1 MIDIKKFLKYNRLT
15 IAIIIL
21 AILLFIVP
29 ITYSRFQSTR
39 TPNTEIETAFY
50 IIDSNYET
58 KSVHLDDLV
67 PSDTPYT
74 YNFTVANNN
83 GTDRA
88 ETDIEYTIEITSTTN
103 LPLTYA
109 LYLNQEYTDEDSTNI
124 IINDTTQPD
133 EYGTYFKKMVTES
146 KKFSH
151 LKDESNSYQMTVVF
165 PKEYEDFEYQG
176 IIEGIII
183 TVKSKQVIE
192 ENNSQTKN
200 NVEKYR
206 NILAFKKNL

>member
-109 LYLNQEYTDEDSTNI
+109 LYLNQEYTDEDGTNI

-165 PKEYEDFEYQG
+165 PKEYEYFEYQG

-192 ENNSQTKN
+192 ENN
-200 NVEKYR
+200 
-206 NILAFKKNL
+206 

>member
-183 TVKSKQVIE
+183 TVKSKQVIK
-192 ENNSQTKN
+192 ENN
-200 NVEKYR
+200 
-206 NILAFKKNL
+206 

>member
-39 TPNTEIETAFY
+39 TPNAEIETAFY

-67 PSDTPYT
+67 PSATPYT

-192 ENNSQTKN
+192 ENN
-200 NVEKYR
+200 
-206 NILAFKKNL
+206 

>member
-109 LYLNQEYTDEDSTNI
+109 LYLNQDYTDGDSTNI

-165 PKEYEDFEYQG
+165 PKEYEYFEYQG

-192 ENNSQTKN
+192 ENN
-200 NVEKYR
+200 
-206 NILAFKKNL
+206 

>member
-39 TPNTEIETAFY
+39 TPNAEIQTAFY

-67 PSDTPYT
+67 PSATPYT

-183 TVKSKQVIE
+183 TVKSKQVIT
-192 ENNSQTKN
+192 ENN
-200 NVEKYR
+200 
-206 NILAFKKNL
+206 

>member
-29 ITYSRFQSTR
+29 VTYSRFQSTR

-165 PKEYEDFEYQG
+165 PKEYEYFEYQG

-192 ENNSQTKN
+192 ENN
-200 NVEKYR
+200 
-206 NILAFKKNL
+206 

>member
-133 EYGTYFKKMVTES
+133 ECGTYFKKMVTES

-192 ENNSQTKN
+192 ENN
-200 NVEKYR
+200 
-206 NILAFKKNL
+206 

>member
-39 TPNTEIETAFY
+39 TPNAEIETAFY

-133 EYGTYFKKMVTES
+133 EHGTYFKKMVTES

-192 ENNSQTKN
+192 ENN
-200 NVEKYR
+200 
-206 NILAFKKNL
+206 

>member
-103 LPLTYA
+103 LPLNYA

-165 PKEYEDFEYQG
+165 PKEYEYFEYQG

-192 ENNSQTKN
+192 ENN
-200 NVEKYR
+200 
-206 NILAFKKNL
+206 

>member
-39 TPNTEIETAFY
+39 TPNAEIDTAFY

-67 PSDTPYT
+67 PSATPYT

-165 PKEYEDFEYQG
+165 PKEYEYFEYQG
-176 IIEGIII
+176 IIEGISI

-192 ENNSQTKN
+192 ENN
-200 NVEKYR
+200 
-206 NILAFKKNL
+206 

>member
-39 TPNTEIETAFY
+39 TPNAEIQTAFY

-67 PSDTPYT
+67 PSATPYT

-192 ENNSQTKN
+192 ENN
-200 NVEKYR
+200 
-206 NILAFKKNL
+206 

>member
-1 MIDIKKFLKYNRLT
+1 MIDMKKFLKYNRLT

-192 ENNSQTKN
+192 ENN
-200 NVEKYR
+200 
-206 NILAFKKNL
+206 

>member
-39 TPNTEIETAFY
+39 APNTEIETAFY

-165 PKEYEDFEYQG
+165 PKEYEYFEYQG

-192 ENNSQTKN
+192 ENN
-200 NVEKYR
+200 
-206 NILAFKKNL
+206 

>member
-39 TPNTEIETAFY
+39 TPNAEIDTAFY

-67 PSDTPYT
+67 PSATPYT

-103 LPLTYA
+103 LPLNYA

-176 IIEGIII
+176 IIEGISI

-192 ENNSQTKN
+192 ENN
-200 NVEKYR
+200 
-206 NILAFKKNL
+206 

>member
-109 LYLNQEYTDEDSTNI
+109 LYLNQEYKDEDSTNI

-192 ENNSQTKN
+192 ENN
-200 NVEKYR
+200 
-206 NILAFKKNL
+206 

>member
-103 LPLTYA
+103 LPLNYA

-176 IIEGIII
+176 IIEGISI

-192 ENNSQTKN
+192 ENN
-200 NVEKYR
+200 
-206 NILAFKKNL
+206 

>member
-103 LPLTYA
+103 LPLNYA

-124 IINDTTQPD
+124 IITSTTQPD

-192 ENNSQTKN
+192 ENN
-200 NVEKYR
+200 
-206 NILAFKKNL
+206 

>member
-109 LYLNQEYTDEDSTNI
+109 LYLNQEYTDEASTNI

-192 ENNSQTKN
+192 ENN
-200 NVEKYR
+200 
-206 NILAFKKNL
+206 

>member
-67 PSDTPYT
+67 PSATPYT

-192 ENNSQTKN
+192 ENN
-200 NVEKYR
+200 
-206 NILAFKKNL
+206 

>member
-39 TPNTEIETAFY
+39 TPNAEIETAFY

-151 LKDESNSYQMTVVF
+151 LKDESNSYQMTAVF

-192 ENNSQTKN
+192 ENN
-200 NVEKYR
+200 
-206 NILAFKKNL
+206 

>member
-21 AILLFIVP
+21 AILLFIGP

-192 ENNSQTKN
+192 ENN
-200 NVEKYR
+200 
-206 NILAFKKNL
+206 